1 MSAGRPSPP
10 LLLLPHRR
18 RLLLLFLAG
27 SCSAAAAAASLPPPP
42 PPSPSAAAAA
52 APWLPLLLWLASG
65 PAGPSAAAAAAS
77 SSSSSSSAAA
87 AAARVEPGGGGGG
100 SGGRGGGGTRG
111 SPCREK
117 TVTVSTLPVLR
128 ESDLA
133 WGGGGGGSPGAAP
146 PAPVPAAPLPP
157 PPGSPSSSSSSSGSH
172 GGDSRLLLF
181 VRSEVPGR
189 VAVQD
194 DLDNTELPFFTLEMS
209 GTVSDISLVHWKQQW
224 LENGTLYFHVS
235 MGSAEQLSRA
245 TPPTLQEPS
254 EIVEEQMHILH
265 ISIMGGLIALL
276 LLLLVFTVALY
287 AQRRW
292 CKQRRIPQKSAS
304 TEATHEIHYIPS
316 VLLGTQG
323 RESFRSSRLQAHTSV
338 IGMPIRETPIL
349 DDYDYEEEE
358 ENPLRP
364 GLSYREDEF
373 GGQTM
378 MQPLDSLGRSGGEK
392 LDYEKKAA
400 EVTQETVESLMQK
413 FKESFRTNTP
423 IEIGQL
429 QPALRS
435 SSVGRRKRRNRPRG
449 GIGFGRAKGN
459 SGSEAD
465 DETQLTFYT
474 EQYRSR
480 RRSKGS
486 LKSPVNKTALTLI
499 AVSSC
504 ILAMVC
510 GSQLSCPL
518 TVKVTLHV
526 PEHFIADG
534 SSFVVSEGSYL
545 DISDWLNPA
554 KLSLYYQINATSP
567 WVRDL
572 CGQRTTD
579 ACEQLCDEETGECS
593 CHEGYAPDPV
603 HRHLCVRNDWGHSEG
618 PWPYTTLE
626 RGYDLVTGEQAP
638 EKILRSTYS
647 LGQGLWL
654 PVSKSFVVPPVELS
668 INPLASCK
676 TDVLVTEDP
685 ADVREEAMLS
695 TYFETINDLLSSFGP
710 VRDCSRNNGGC
721 TRNFKCVS
729 ERKVDSTGC
738 MCPEDLRPM
747 KDGSG
752 CYDYSKGIDCSDGF
766 NGGCE
771 QLCLQQT
778 VPLVSDPLSSTIH
791 MFCGCVEEYKL
802 APDGKSCLM
811 LSDICEGPK
820 CLKPDVKF
828 NDTLFGEMLHGYNNR
843 TQHVNQGQV
852 FQMTFRE
859 NNFIKDFPQLAD
871 ALMVIPLP
879 VEEQCRGVLSEPLPN
894 LQLLTGDVRYD
905 EAMGYPMV
913 QRWRVRSNLYRVKL
927 STIALSAG
935 FSNVLKILNKDSSR
949 EELLYF
955 LQQYGSHYIAEALY
969 GSEFSCTIRF
979 PSKKVQQQLWL
990 QYQKETTELGNKKEL
1005 KSMPFITY
1013 LSGLLT
1019 AQMLSDDQL
1028 ISGVEIRCEEKG
1040 RCPSTCHL
1048 CRRPGKEQ
1056 LSPTPVLLEIN
1067 RVVPLYTLIQ
1077 DNETR
1082 EAVRGALMSSCW
1094 CSGKGEVIEDWC
1106 RCDLNAFDEH
1116 GLPNCS
1122 PLPQPVLRLSPNVE
1136 PSSTIVSLEW
1146 LDVQPAIG
1154 TKVSDYVLHHKKV
1167 DEYTDTDLYTGESLS
1182 FADDLLSGLGTS
1194 CVAAGRSHGD
1204 TPDATLYSVIFKCL
1218 EPDGLYKFTLYAVDT
1233 RGRHSEL
1240 STVTLRTACPLVD
1253 DSKAEEIADKIYNL
1267 YNGYTSGKEQQT
1279 AYNSL
1284 MEVSV
1289 SMLFRI
1295 QHHYNA
1301 HYEKFGDFV
1310 WRSEDEL
1317 GPRKAHLILRRLEK
1331 ISSHC
1336 STLLRSPYIQR
1347 RTDTVPYLFCR
1358 SEEVRPSG
1366 MVWYS
1371 ILKDTKITCEE
1382 KMVSML
1388 RNTYGESKGR

>member
-1 MSAGRPSPP
+1 GCRAGGRLS
-10 LLLLPHRR
+10 RGRSKGGEEAGEAGCARQASRSR
-18 RLLLLFLAG
+18 RLLLL
-27 SCSAAAAAASLPPPP
+27 
-42 PPSPSAAAAA
+42 
-52 APWLPLLLWLASG
+52 LLLLLRRP
-65 PAGPSAAAAAAS
+65 PAIS
-77 SSSSSSSAAA
+77 
-87 AAARVEPGGGGGG
+87 PGG
-100 SGGRGGGGTRG
+100 G

-128 ESDLA
+128 ESDVA
-133 WGGGGGGSPGAAP
+133 WSSGGAA
-146 PAPVPAAPLPP
+146 APAAD
-157 PPGSPSSSSSSSGSH
+157 SSSSSSSAAAASPGSSPPA
-172 GGDSRLLLF
+172 DSRLLLF
-181 VRSEVPGR
+181 VRTELPGR

-235 MGSAEQLSRA
+235 MSSAEQLSRN

-265 ISIMGGLIALL
+265 ISVMGGLIALL

-292 CKQRRIPQKSAS
+292 YKQRRIPQKSAS

-316 VLLGTQG
+316 VLLGSQG
-323 RESFRSSRLQAHTSV
+323 RDSFRNSRLQAHTSV

-358 ENPLRP
+358 NPLRP
-364 GLSYREDEF
+364 EHGCQEDEF
-373 GGQTM
+373 ASQM
-378 MQPLDSLGRSGGEK
+378 MQPLDSLGRSGEK
-392 LDYEKKAA
+392 PDYEKKAT

-423 IEIGQL
+423 IEIGHL

-449 GIGFGRAKGN
+449 GIGFGRTKGN

-510 GSQLSCPL
+510 GTQLSCPL

-579 ACEQLCDEETGECS
+579 ACEQLCDQETGECS
-593 CHEGYAPDPV
+593 CHEGYGPDPV
-603 HRHLCVRNDWGHSEG
+603 HQHLCVRNDWGHSEG

-685 ADVREEAMLS
+685 SDVREEAMLS

-729 ERKVDSTGC
+729 DRKVDSTGC
-738 MCPEDLRPM
+738 VCPEDLRPM
-747 KDGSG
+747 KDGTG

-778 VPLVSDPLSSTIH
+778 LPLPSEPI
-791 MFCGCVEEYKL
+791 CVEEYRL

-894 LQLLTGDVRYD
+894 LQLLTGDIRYD

-913 QRWRVRSNLYRVKL
+913 QHWRVRSNLYKVKL

-935 FSNVLKILNKDSSR
+935 FFNVLKILNKDSSR

-955 LQQYGSHYIAEALY
+955 IQQYGSHYIAEALY
-969 GSEFSCTIRF
+969 GSEFSCTIHF
-979 PSKKVQQQLWL
+979 PSKKVQQQLWF

-1013 LSGLLT
+1013 LSGLLS

-1067 RVVPLYTLIQ
+1067 HVVPLYTLIQ
-1077 DNETR
+1077 NNETR
-1082 EAVRGALMSSCW
+1082 EAFKGALMSSYW
-1094 CSGKGEVIEDWC
+1094 CSGKGDVIEDWC
-1106 RCDLNAFDEH
+1106 RCDLNAFDEN
-1116 GLPNCS
+1116 GLPSCS
-1122 PLPQPVLRLSPNVE
+1122 PLLQPVLRLSPSVE
-1136 PSSTIVSLEW
+1136 PSSTVVSLEW

-1154 TKVSDYVLHHKKV
+1154 TKVSDYILHHKKV

-1182 FADDLLSGLGTS
+1182 FADDLLSGLGAA

-1204 TPDATLYSVIFKCL
+1204 IPDTSLYSVIFKCL

-1253 DSKAEEIADKIYNL
+1253 DSKAEEVADKIYNL

-1279 AYNSL
+1279 AYNTL
-1284 MEVSV
+1284 MEVST

-1295 QHHYNA
+1295 QHHYNS

-1331 ISSHC
+1331 VSSHC
-1336 STLLRSPYIQR
+1336 STLLRSAYIQS
-1347 RTDTVPYLFCR
+1347 RTDTMPYLFCR
-1358 SEEVRPSG
+1358 SEEVRPPG
-1366 MVWYS
+1366 MVWYN

-1388 RNTYGESKGR
+1388 RNMYGESKGR

>member
-1 MSAGRPSPP
+1 MAAAGARRSTGPSSGLRGRLRLGFHPAPPP
-10 LLLLPHRR
+10 LLLLF
-18 RLLLLFLAG
+18 LLLLPPPQLLAG
-27 SCSAAAAAASLPPPP
+27 ATAAAS
-42 PPSPSAAAAA
+42 
-52 APWLPLLLWLASG
+52 
-65 PAGPSAAAAAAS
+65 
-77 SSSSSSSAAA
+77 
-87 AAARVEPGGGGGG
+87 REPD
-100 SGGRGGGGTRG
+100 
-111 SPCREK
+111 SPCRLK
-117 TVTVSTLPVLR
+117 TVTVSTLPALR
-128 ESDLA
+128 ESDIGWSGTRA
-133 WGGGGGGSPGAAP
+133 GSGTGTGTGAGAAAAAAAASPGSAGSTGTAAE
-146 PAPVPAAPLPP
+146 
-157 PPGSPSSSSSSSGSH
+157 
-172 GGDSRLLLF
+172 SRLLLF
-181 VRSEVPGR
+181 VRNELPGR
-189 VAVQD
+189 IAVQD

-209 GTVSDISLVHWKQQW
+209 GTAADISLVHWRQQW

-235 MGSAEQLSRA
+235 MSSSGQLARA
-245 TPPTLQEPS
+245 TAPTLQEPS
-254 EIVEEQMHILH
+254 EIVEEQMHIVH
-265 ISIMGGLIALL
+265 ISVMGGLIALL

-292 CKQRRIPQKSAS
+292 QKRRRIPQKSAS

-316 VLLGTQG
+316 VLLGPQA
-323 RESFRSSRLQAHTSV
+323 RESFRSSRLQAHNSV
-338 IGMPIRETPIL
+338 IGVPIRETPIL
-349 DDYDYEEEE
+349 DDYDYEEDEDPPRRA
-358 ENPLRP
+358 NHV
-364 GLSYREDEF
+364 SREDEF
-373 GGQTM
+373 GSQVTHT
-378 MQPLDSLGRSGGEK
+378 LDSLGRSGEEK
-392 LDYEKKAA
+392 GDFEKKAA
-400 EVTQETVESLMQK
+400 AEATQEPVESLMQK
-413 FKESFRTNTP
+413 FKESFRANTP
-423 IEIGQL
+423 IEICQL
-429 QPALRS
+429 QPAPRS
-435 SSVGRRKRRNRPRG
+435 ASAGRRKRRSRSRG
-449 GIGFGRAKGN
+449 GISFGRTKGT

-480 RRSKGS
+480 RRSKGL

-510 GSQLSCPL
+510 GSQMSCPL

-579 ACEQLCDEETGECS
+579 ACEQLCDPETGECS

-603 HRHLCVRNDWGHSEG
+603 HRHLCVRSDWGQSEG

-638 EKILRSTYS
+638 EKILRSTFS

-729 ERKVDSTGC
+729 DRQVDSSGC
-738 MCPEDLRPM
+738 VCPEELKPM

-752 CYDYSKGIDCSDGF
+752 CYDHSKGIDCSDGF

-778 VPLVSDPLSSTIH
+778 LPLPYDATSSTIF

-811 LSDICEGPK
+811 LSDVCEGPK
-820 CLKPDVKF
+820 CLKADSKF

-871 ALMVIPLP
+871 GLLVIPLP
-879 VEEQCRGVLSEPLPN
+879 VEEQCRGVLSEPLPD
-894 LQLLTGDVRYD
+894 LQLLTGDIRYD

-913 QRWRVRSNLYRVKL
+913 QQWRVRSNLYRVKL
-927 STIALSAG
+927 STITLSAG
-935 FSNVLKILNKDSSR
+935 FTSVLKILTKESSR
-949 EELLYF
+949 EELLSF
-955 LQQYGSHYIAEALY
+955 IQHYGSHYIAEALY
-969 GSEFSCTIRF
+969 GSELTCIIHF

-990 QYQKETTELGNKKEL
+990 QYQKETTELGSKKEL

-1077 DNETR
+1077 DNGTK
-1082 EAVRGALMSSCW
+1082 EAFKSALMSSYW
-1094 CSGKGEVIEDWC
+1094 CSGKGDVIDDWC
-1106 RCDLNAFDEH
+1106 RCDLSAFDAS

-1122 PLPQPVLRLSPNVE
+1122 PLPQPVLRLSPTVE
-1136 PSSTIVSLEW
+1136 PSSTVVSLEW
-1146 LDVQPAIG
+1146 VDVQPAIG
-1154 TKVSDYVLHHKKV
+1154 TKVSDYILQHKKV
-1167 DEYTDTDLYTGESLS
+1167 DEYTDTDLYTGEFLS

-1194 CVAAGRSHGD
+1194 CVAAGRSHGEV
-1204 TPDATLYSVIFKCL
+1204 PEVSIYSVIFKCL

-1253 DSKAEEIADKIYNL
+1253 DNKAEEIADKIYNL

-1279 AYNSL
+1279 AYNTL
-1284 MEVSV
+1284 MEVSA
-1289 SMLFRI
+1289 SMLFRV
-1295 QHHYNA
+1295 QHHYNS

-1317 GPRKAHLILRRLEK
+1317 GPRKAHLILRRLERV
-1331 ISSHC
+1331 SSHC
-1336 STLLRSPYIQR
+1336 SSLLRSAHIQSR
-1347 RTDTVPYLFCR
+1347 VDTVPYLFCR
-1358 SEEVRPSG
+1358 SEEVRPAG

-1382 KMVSML
+1382 KMVSMA

>member
-1 MSAGRPSPP
+1 MNTSIGKYYSHLKMR
-10 LLLLPHRR
+10 
-18 RLLLLFLAG
+18 
-27 SCSAAAAAASLPPPP
+27 
-42 PPSPSAAAAA
+42 
-52 APWLPLLLWLASG
+52 
-65 PAGPSAAAAAAS
+65 
-77 SSSSSSSAAA
+77 
-87 AAARVEPGGGGGG
+87 
-100 SGGRGGGGTRG
+100 
-111 SPCREK
+111 
-117 TVTVSTLPVLR
+117 
-128 ESDLA
+128 DLNFQE
-133 WGGGGGGSPGAAP
+133 
-146 PAPVPAAPLPP
+146 
-157 PPGSPSSSSSSSGSH
+157 
-172 GGDSRLLLF
+172 D
-181 VRSEVPGR
+181 
-189 VAVQD
+189 
-194 DLDNTELPFFTLEMS
+194 
-209 GTVSDISLVHWKQQW
+209 KQ
-224 LENGTLYFHVS
+224 LT
-235 MGSAEQLSRA
+235 
-245 TPPTLQEPS
+245 
-254 EIVEEQMHILH
+254 
-265 ISIMGGLIALL
+265 
-276 LLLLVFTVALY
+276 
-287 AQRRW
+287 
-292 CKQRRIPQKSAS
+292 K
-304 TEATHEIHYIPS
+304 
-316 VLLGTQG
+316 
-323 RESFRSSRLQAHTSV
+323 
-338 IGMPIRETPIL
+338 
-349 DDYDYEEEE
+349 
-358 ENPLRP
+358 
-364 GLSYREDEF
+364 
-373 GGQTM
+373 
-378 MQPLDSLGRSGGEK
+378 
-392 LDYEKKAA
+392 
-400 EVTQETVESLMQK
+400 
-413 FKESFRTNTP
+413 
-423 IEIGQL
+423 
-429 QPALRS
+429 
-435 SSVGRRKRRNRPRG
+435 G
-449 GIGFGRAKGN
+449 GISFGRTKGT

-480 RRSKGS
+480 RRSKAAGQFS
-486 LKSPVNKTALTLI
+486 PPLCRCHPSFLANMVSQQFLVVYPGTCKPEEMRYEVQGGLLKSPMNKTALTLI

-510 GSQLSCPL
+510 GNQMSCPL

-579 ACEQLCDEETGECS
+579 ACEQLCDPETGECS

-603 HRHLCVRNDWGHSEG
+603 HRHLCVRSDWGQSEG

-638 EKILRSTYS
+638 EKILRSTFS

-729 ERKVDSTGC
+729 DRQVDSSGC
-738 MCPEDLRPM
+738 VCPEELRPM

-752 CYDYSKGIDCSDGF
+752 CYDHSKGIDCSDGF

-778 VPLVSDPLSSTIH
+778 LPLPYDATSSTIF

-811 LSDICEGPK
+811 LSDVCEGPK
-820 CLKPDVKF
+820 CLKPDSKF

-871 ALMVIPLP
+871 GLLVIPLP
-879 VEEQCRGVLSEPLPN
+879 VEEQCRGVLSEPLPD
-894 LQLLTGDVRYD
+894 LQLLTGDIRYD

-913 QRWRVRSNLYRVKL
+913 QQWRVRSNLYRVKL
-927 STIALSAG
+927 STITLSAG
-935 FSNVLKILNKDSSR
+935 FTNVLKILTKESTR
-949 EELLYF
+949 EELLSF
-955 LQQYGSHYIAEALY
+955 IQHYGSHYIAEALY
-969 GSEFSCTIRF
+969 GSELTCIIHF

-990 QYQKETTELGNKKEL
+990 QYQKETTELGSKKEL

-1067 RVVPLYTLIQ
+1067 HVVPLYTLIQ
-1077 DNETR
+1077 DNGTK
-1082 EAVRGALMSSCW
+1082 EAFKSALMSSYW
-1094 CSGKGEVIEDWC
+1094 CSGKGDVIDDWC
-1106 RCDLNAFDEH
+1106 RCDLSAFDAS
-1116 GLPNCS
+1116 GLPSCS
-1122 PLPQPVLRLSPNVE
+1122 PLPQPVLRLSPTVE
-1136 PSSTIVSLEW
+1136 PSSTVVSLEW
-1146 LDVQPAIG
+1146 VDVQPAIG
-1154 TKVSDYVLHHKKV
+1154 TKVSDYILQHKKV
-1167 DEYTDTDLYTGESLS
+1167 DEYTDTDLYTGRRPPMPGLASQAQSWHIWAFGLTLSQELPVQSKNIAGKLEGTVPEALEEQGPSMFSKADEEAGEFLS

-1194 CVAAGRSHGD
+1194 CVAAGRSHGEV
-1204 TPDATLYSVIFKCL
+1204 PEVSIYSVIFKCL

-1253 DSKAEEIADKIYNL
+1253 DNKAEEIADKIYNL

-1279 AYNSL
+1279 AYNTL
-1284 MEVSV
+1284 MEVSA
-1289 SMLFRI
+1289 SMLFRV
-1295 QHHYNA
+1295 QHHYNS

-1317 GPRKAHLILRRLEK
+1317 GPRKAHLILRRLERV
-1331 ISSHC
+1331 SSHC
-1336 STLLRSPYIQR
+1336 SSLLRSAYIQSR
-1347 RTDTVPYLFCR
+1347 VDTVPYLFCR
-1358 SEEVRPSG
+1358 SEEVRPAG

-1371 ILKDTKITCEE
+1371 VLKDTKITCEE
-1382 KMVSML
+1382 KMVSMA
-1388 RNTYGESKGR
+1388 RNTYGESKGRFLPTMDPWKRPVERQFDLFGIRKEALRIVAHCICGHLCKKHLDMFLNITDHRWPIDAFLSVLNQQVIAVGSDKIRVSEVIFGPNRKRGHNGLIIPASETGIRRGRTYARCFPFLS

>member
-1 MSAGRPSPP
+1 
-10 LLLLPHRR
+10 
-18 RLLLLFLAG
+18 
-27 SCSAAAAAASLPPPP
+27 
-42 PPSPSAAAAA
+42 
-52 APWLPLLLWLASG
+52 
-65 PAGPSAAAAAAS
+65 
-77 SSSSSSSAAA
+77 
-87 AAARVEPGGGGGG
+87 
-100 SGGRGGGGTRG
+100 
-111 SPCREK
+111 
-117 TVTVSTLPVLR
+117 
-128 ESDLA
+128 
-133 WGGGGGGSPGAAP
+133 
-146 PAPVPAAPLPP
+146 
-157 PPGSPSSSSSSSGSH
+157 
-172 GGDSRLLLF
+172 
-181 VRSEVPGR
+181 
-189 VAVQD
+189 
-194 DLDNTELPFFTLEMS
+194 MS
-209 GTVSDISLVHWKQQW
+209 GTAADISLVHWRQQW

-235 MGSAEQLSRA
+235 MSSSGQLARA
-245 TPPTLQEPS
+245 TAPTLQEPS

-265 ISIMGGLIALL
+265 ISVMGGLIALL

-292 CKQRRIPQKSAS
+292 QKRRRIPQKSAS

-316 VLLGTQG
+316 VLLGPQA
-323 RESFRSSRLQAHTSV
+323 RESFRSSRLQAHSSV
-338 IGMPIRETPIL
+338 IGVPIRETPIL

-358 ENPLRP
+358 DLPRRTNHV
-364 GLSYREDEF
+364 SREDEF
-373 GGQTM
+373 GGQAT
-378 MQPLDSLGRSGGEK
+378 PTLDSLGRPGE
-392 LDYEKKAA
+392 DQVEFEKKAA
-400 EVTQETVESLMQK
+400 AEATQETVESLMQK
-413 FKESFRTNTP
+413 FKESFRTNIP

-429 QPALRS
+429 QPAPRTS
-435 SSVGRRKRRNRPRG
+435 SAGKRKRRSKSRG
-449 GIGFGRAKGN
+449 GISFGRSKGT

-480 RRSKGS
+480 RCSKGL
-486 LKSPVNKTALTLI
+486 LKSPVNKTSLTLI

-510 GSQLSCPL
+510 GSQMSCPL

-579 ACEQLCDEETGECS
+579 ACEQLCDPETGECS

-603 HRHLCVRNDWGHSEG
+603 HRHLCVRNDWGQSEG

-638 EKILRSTYS
+638 EKILRSTFS

-654 PVSKSFVVPPVELS
+654 PVSKSFVVPPVQLS

-729 ERKVDSTGC
+729 DRQVDSSGC
-738 MCPEDLRPM
+738 VCPEELRPM

-752 CYDYSKGIDCSDGF
+752 CYDRSKGIDCSDGF

-778 VPLVSDPLSSTIH
+778 LPLPYDASSSTIF

-811 LSDICEGPK
+811 LSDVCEGPK
-820 CLKPDVKF
+820 CLKPDSKF

-871 ALMVIPLP
+871 GLLVIPLP
-879 VEEQCRGVLSEPLPN
+879 VEEQCRGVLSEPLPD
-894 LQLLTGDVRYD
+894 LQLLTGDIRYD

-913 QRWRVRSNLYRVKL
+913 QQWRVRSNLYRVKL
-927 STIALSAG
+927 STITLSAG
-935 FSNVLKILNKDSSR
+935 FTNVLKILTKESSR
-949 EELLYF
+949 DELLSF
-955 LQQYGSHYIAEALY
+955 IQHYGSHYIAEALY
-969 GSEFSCTIRF
+969 GSELSCIIHF

-990 QYQKETTELGNKKEL
+990 QYQKETTELGSKKEL

-1077 DNETR
+1077 DNGTK
-1082 EAVRGALMSSCW
+1082 EAFKNALMSFYW
-1094 CSGKGEVIEDWC
+1094 CSGKGDVIDDWC
-1106 RCDLNAFDEH
+1106 RCDLSAFDTN

-1122 PLPQPVLRLSPNVE
+1122 PLLQPVLRLSPTVE
-1136 PSSTIVSLEW
+1136 PSSTVVSLEW
-1146 LDVQPAIG
+1146 VDVQPAIG
-1154 TKVSDYVLHHKKV
+1154 TKVSDYILQHKKV
-1167 DEYTDTDLYTGESLS
+1167 DEYTDTDLYTGEFLS

-1194 CVAAGRSHGD
+1194 CVAAGRSHGEI
-1204 TPDATLYSVIFKCL
+1204 PEVSIYSVIFKCL

-1253 DSKAEEIADKIYNL
+1253 DNKAEEIADKIYNL

-1279 AYNSL
+1279 AYNTL
-1284 MEVSV
+1284 MEVSA
-1289 SMLFRI
+1289 SMLFRV
-1295 QHHYNA
+1295 QHHYNS

-1317 GPRKAHLILRRLEK
+1317 GPRK
-1331 ISSHC
+1331 HC
-1336 STLLRSPYIQR
+1336 
-1347 RTDTVPYLFCR
+1347 V
-1358 SEEVRPSG
+1358 
-1366 MVWYS
+1366 
-1371 ILKDTKITCEE
+1371 
-1382 KMVSML
+1382 
-1388 RNTYGESKGR
+1388 

>member
-1 MSAGRPSPP
+1 STIQGAPSPRP
-10 LLLLPHRR
+10 APLASPLLRLAPAGMAAPPRRRAAAPPPVLPPVLLLLLLPPPAV
-18 RLLLLFLAG
+18 LLG
-27 SCSAAAAAASLPPPP
+27 GGPGAAASREPP
-42 PPSPSAAAAA
+42 
-52 APWLPLLLWLASG
+52 G
-65 PAGPSAAAAAAS
+65 
-77 SSSSSSSAAA
+77 
-87 AAARVEPGGGGGG
+87 
-100 SGGRGGGGTRG
+100 
-111 SPCREK
+111 PCRVK

-128 ESDLA
+128 ENDIS
-133 WGGGGGGSPGAAP
+133 WSGAP
-146 PAPVPAAPLPP
+146 PPAAA
-157 PPGSPSSSSSSSGSH
+157 SAE
-172 GGDSRLLLF
+172 SRLLLF
-181 VRSEVPGR
+181 VRSELPGR

-235 MGSAEQLSRA
+235 MSSAEQLSRA
-245 TPPTLQEPS
+245 TPPSLQEPS

-265 ISIMGGLIALL
+265 ISVMVRWADRAACCCC
-276 LLLLVFTVALY
+276 LVFM
-287 AQRRW
+287 R
-292 CKQRRIPQKSAS
+292 RRIPQKSAS
-304 TEATHEIHYIPS
+304 TEATHEIHLHP
-316 VLLGTQG
+316 LGACWPPG
-323 RESFRSSRLQAHTSV
+323 PRELPQLRLQAHNSV
-338 IGMPIRETPIL
+338 IGVPIRETPTWTTTRTRRRRR
-349 DDYDYEEEE
+349 
-358 ENPLRP
+358 RP
-364 GLSYREDEF
+364 RRAEPSAREDEF
-373 GGQTM
+373 GSQVTRT
-378 MQPLDSLGRSGGEK
+378 LESLGPGGEEK
-392 LDYEKKAA
+392 PDYEKK
-400 EVTQETVESLMQK
+400 
-413 FKESFRTNTP
+413 
-423 IEIGQL
+423 
-429 QPALRS
+429 
-435 SSVGRRKRRNRPRG
+435 G

-486 LKSPVNKTALTLI
+486 TKSPVNKTALTLI

-504 ILAMVC
+504 VLAVVC

-579 ACEQLCDEETGECS
+579 ACEQLCDQDTGECS

-603 HRHLCVRNDWGHSEG
+603 HRHLCVRSDWGHSEG

-729 ERKVDSTGC
+729 DRKVDSTGC
-738 MCPEDLRPM
+738 VCPEELRPM
-747 KDGSG
+747 KDGTG

-778 VPLVSDPLSSTIH
+778 LPLPHDPSSSTIF

-820 CLKPDVKF
+820 CLKSEAKF

-843 TQHVNQGQV
+843 SQHINQGQV

-871 ALMVIPLP
+871 GLLVIPLP
-879 VEEQCRGVLSEPLPN
+879 VEEQCRGVLSEPLPD
-894 LQLLTGDVRYD
+894 LQLLTGDIKYD

-913 QRWRVRSNLYRVKL
+913 QHWRVRSNLYRVKL
-927 STIALSAG
+927 SSITLSAG
-935 FSNVLKILNKDSSR
+935 FANILKILNKDSSR
-949 EELLYF
+949 EELLSF
-955 LQQYGSHYIAEALY
+955 IQQFGSHYIAEALY
-969 GSEFSCTIRF
+969 GSEFSCTIHF

-1019 AQMLSDDQL
+1019 AQMLSDDHL
-1028 ISGVEIRCEEKG
+1028 ISGVEIHCEEKG
-1040 RCPSTCHL
+1040 RCPATCHL

-1067 RVVPLYTLIQ
+1067 RVVPLYALIQ
-1077 DNETR
+1077 DNDTR
-1082 EAVRGALMSSCW
+1082 EAFKGALMSSYW
-1094 CSGKGEVIEDWC
+1094 CSGKGDVIEDWC
-1106 RCDLNAFDEH
+1106 RCDLNAFDEN

-1122 PLPQPVLRLSPNVE
+1122 PLPPPVLRLSPNVE
-1136 PSSTIVSLEW
+1136 PSSTVVSLEW

-1154 TKVSDYVLHHKKV
+1154 TKVSDYVLQHKKV

-1182 FADDLLSGLGTS
+1182 FAEDLLSGLATS

-1204 TPDATLYSVIFKCL
+1204 VPETSLYSVIFKCL

-1279 AYNSL
+1279 AYNTL
-1284 MEVSV
+1284 MEVSA
-1289 SMLFRI
+1289 SMLFRV
-1295 QHHYNA
+1295 QHHYNS

-1331 ISSHC
+1331 VSSHC
-1336 STLLRSPYIQR
+1336 STLLRSAYIQS
-1347 RTDTVPYLFCR
+1347 RTETMPYLFCR
-1358 SEEVRPSG
+1358 SEEVRPPG

-1371 ILKDTKITCEE
+1371 ILKDTKVTCEE

>member
-1 MSAGRPSPP
+1 MAAPPRCSRLRRAAAARCPLQPPPPPLLP
-10 LLLLPHRR
+10 LLLL
-18 RLLLLFLAG
+18 
-27 SCSAAAAAASLPPPP
+27 
-42 PPSPSAAAAA
+42 
-52 APWLPLLLWLASG
+52 LASG
-65 PAGPSAAAAAAS
+65 PG
-77 SSSSSSSAAA
+77 SSAS
-87 AAARVEPGGGGGG
+87 REPD
-100 SGGRGGGGTRG
+100 
-111 SPCREK
+111 SPCRVK

-128 ESDLA
+128 ENDISWSGPPPA
-133 WGGGGGGSPGAAP
+133 ASAAAP
-146 PAPVPAAPLPP
+146 GPSGPGPAA
-157 PPGSPSSSSSSSGSH
+157 
-172 GGDSRLLLF
+172 DSRLLLF
-181 VRSEVPGR
+181 VRNELPGR
-189 VAVQD
+189 IAVQD

-209 GTVSDISLVHWKQQW
+209 GTVADISLVHWKQQW

-235 MGSAEQLSRA
+235 MSSAEQLSRA
-245 TPPTLQEPS
+245 TPPSLQEPS

-265 ISIMGGLIALL
+265 ISVMGGLIALL

-287 AQRRW
+287 AQRHWHKR
-292 CKQRRIPQKSAS
+292 RRIPQKSAS

-316 VLLGTQG
+316 VLLGPQA
-323 RESFRSSRLQAHTSV
+323 RESFRNSRLQAHSSV

-349 DDYDYEEEE
+349 DDYDYEDEDEVPQQAE
-358 ENPLRP
+358 P
-364 GLSYREDEF
+364 SAREDEF
-373 GGQTM
+373 GSQVTRT
-378 MQPLDSLGRSGGEK
+378 LESLGRGGEEK
-392 LDYEKKAA
+392 PEYEKKAT
-400 EVTQETVESLMQK
+400 ETTQETVESLMQK

-435 SSVGRRKRRNRPRG
+435 TSMGRRKRRNRPRG
-449 GIGFGRAKGN
+449 GIGFGRVKGN

-480 RRSKGS
+480 RRSK
-486 LKSPVNKTALTLI
+486 
-499 AVSSC
+499 
-504 ILAMVC
+504 
-510 GSQLSCPL
+510 
-518 TVKVTLHV
+518 
-526 PEHFIADG
+526 G

-579 ACEQLCDEETGECS
+579 ACEQLCDPETGECS

-603 HRHLCVRNDWGHSEG
+603 HRHLCVRSDWGHSEG

-729 ERKVDSTGC
+729 DRKVDSTGC
-738 MCPEDLRPM
+738 VCPQELRPM
-747 KDGSG
+747 KDGTG

-778 VPLVSDPLSSTIH
+778 LPLPYDPSSSTIF
-791 MFCGCVEEYKL
+791 MFCGCVEEYRL

-820 CLKPDVKF
+820 CLKPDAKF

-879 VEEQCRGVLSEPLPN
+879 VEEQCRGVLSEPLPD
-894 LQLLTGDVRYD
+894 LQLLTGDIRYD

-913 QRWRVRSNLYRVKL
+913 QHWRVRSNLYKVKL
-927 STIALSAG
+927 STITHSAG
-935 FSNVLKILNKDSSR
+935 FANVLKILSKDSSR
-949 EELLYF
+949 EELLSF
-955 LQQYGSHYIAEALY
+955 IQQYGSHYIEEALY
-969 GSEFSCTIRF
+969 GSEFSCTIHF

-990 QYQKETTELGNKKEL
+990 QYQKETTELGTKKEL

-1028 ISGVEIRCEEKG
+1028 ISGVEIHCEEKG

-1056 LSPTPVLLEIN
+1056 LSPAPVLLEIN

-1077 DNETR
+1077 DNDTK
-1082 EAVRGALMSSCW
+1082 EAFRGALMSSYW
-1094 CSGKGEVIEDWC
+1094 CSGKGDVIEDWC
-1106 RCDLNAFDEH
+1106 RCDLNAFDEN

-1122 PLPQPVLRLSPNVE
+1122 PLPQPVLRLSPSVE
-1136 PSSTIVSLEW
+1136 PSSTVVSLEW

-1154 TKVSDYVLHHKKV
+1154 TKVSDYILHHKKV

-1194 CVAAGRSHGD
+1194 CVAAGRSHGEVPE
-1204 TPDATLYSVIFKCL
+1204 TSLYSVIFKCL

-1279 AYNSL
+1279 AYNTL
-1284 MEVSV
+1284 MEVSTP
-1289 SMLFRI
+1289 MLFRV
-1295 QHHYNA
+1295 QHHYNS

-1331 ISSHC
+1331 VSSHC
-1336 STLLRSPYIQR
+1336 SNLLRSAYIQS
-1347 RTDTVPYLFCR
+1347 RTDTMPYLFCR
-1358 SEEVRPSG
+1358 SEEVRPAG

>member
-1 MSAGRPSPP
+1 MAAAGARRSPGPSSGLRGRLRLGFQPPPP
-10 LLLLPHRR
+10 LLLL
-18 RLLLLFLAG
+18 LLLAG
-27 SCSAAAAAASLPPPP
+27 ATAAAS
-42 PPSPSAAAAA
+42 
-52 APWLPLLLWLASG
+52 
-65 PAGPSAAAAAAS
+65 
-77 SSSSSSSAAA
+77 
-87 AAARVEPGGGGGG
+87 REPD
-100 SGGRGGGGTRG
+100 
-111 SPCREK
+111 SPCRLK
-117 TVTVSTLPVLR
+117 TVTVSTLPALR
-128 ESDLA
+128 ESDIGWSGTRA
-133 WGGGGGGSPGAAP
+133 GAGTGAAAAAAASPGSAGSAGTAAE
-146 PAPVPAAPLPP
+146 
-157 PPGSPSSSSSSSGSH
+157 
-172 GGDSRLLLF
+172 SRLLLF
-181 VRSEVPGR
+181 VRNELPGR

-209 GTVSDISLVHWKQQW
+209 GTAADISLVHWRQQW

-235 MGSAEQLSRA
+235 MSSSGQLAQA
-245 TPPTLQEPS
+245 TAPTLQEPS
-254 EIVEEQMHILH
+254 EIVEEQIHILH
-265 ISIMGGLIALL
+265 ISVMGGLIALL

-292 CKQRRIPQKSAS
+292 QKRRRIPQKSAS

-316 VLLGTQG
+316 VLLGPPA
-323 RESFRSSRLQAHTSV
+323 RESFRSSRLQAHNSV
-338 IGMPIRETPIL
+338 IGVPIRETPIL
-349 DDYDYEEEE
+349 DDYDYEEEDDLPRRA
-358 ENPLRP
+358 NHV
-364 GLSYREDEF
+364 SREDEF
-373 GGQTM
+373 GSQATHS
-378 MQPLDSLGRSGGEK
+378 LDSLGRPGEEK
-392 LDYEKKAA
+392 GDFEKK
-400 EVTQETVESLMQK
+400 
-413 FKESFRTNTP
+413 
-423 IEIGQL
+423 
-429 QPALRS
+429 
-435 SSVGRRKRRNRPRG
+435 G
-449 GIGFGRAKGN
+449 GISFGRTKGT

-480 RRSKGS
+480 RRSKGL

-504 ILAMVC
+504 VLAMVC
-510 GSQLSCPL
+510 GSQMSCPL

-579 ACEQLCDEETGECS
+579 ACEQLCDPETGECS
-593 CHEGYAPDPV
+593 CHEGYAPDPA
-603 HRHLCVRNDWGHSEG
+603 HRHLCVRSDWGQSEG

-638 EKILRSTYS
+638 EKILRSTFS

-685 ADVREEAMLS
+685 ADVREDAMLS

-729 ERKVDSTGC
+729 DRQVDSSGC
-738 MCPEDLRPM
+738 VCPEELRPM

-752 CYDYSKGIDCSDGF
+752 CYDHSKGIDCSDGF

-778 VPLVSDPLSSTIH
+778 VPLPYDATSSTIS

-811 LSDICEGPK
+811 LSDVCEGPK
-820 CLKPDVKF
+820 CLKPDSKF

-871 ALMVIPLP
+871 GLLVIPLP
-879 VEEQCRGVLSEPLPN
+879 VEEQCRGVLSEPLPD
-894 LQLLTGDVRYD
+894 LQLLTGDIRYD

-913 QRWRVRSNLYRVKL
+913 QQWRVRSNLYRVKL
-927 STIALSAG
+927 STITLSAG
-935 FSNVLKILNKDSSR
+935 FTSVLKILTKESSR
-949 EELLYF
+949 EELLSF
-955 LQQYGSHYIAEALY
+955 IQHYGSHYIAEALY
-969 GSEFSCTIRF
+969 GSELTCIIHF

-990 QYQKETTELGNKKEL
+990 QYQKETTELGSKKEL

-1077 DNETR
+1077 DNGTK
-1082 EAVRGALMSSCW
+1082 EAFRSALMSSYW
-1094 CSGKGEVIEDWC
+1094 CSGKGDVIDDWC
-1106 RCDLNAFDEH
+1106 RCDLSAFDAS

-1122 PLPQPVLRLSPNVE
+1122 PLPQPVLRLSPTVE
-1136 PSSTIVSLEW
+1136 PSSTVVSLEW
-1146 LDVQPAIG
+1146 VDVQPAIG
-1154 TKVSDYVLHHKKV
+1154 TKVSDYILQHKKV
-1167 DEYTDTDLYTGESLS
+1167 DEYTDTDLYTGEFLS

-1194 CVAAGRSHGD
+1194 CVAAGRSHGEV
-1204 TPDATLYSVIFKCL
+1204 PEVSIYSVIFKCL

-1253 DSKAEEIADKIYNL
+1253 DNKAEEIADKIYNL
-1267 YNGYTSGKEQQT
+1267 YNGYTSGKEQQA
-1279 AYNSL
+1279 AYNTL
-1284 MEVSV
+1284 MEVSA
-1289 SMLFRI
+1289 SMLFRV
-1295 QHHYNA
+1295 QHHYNS

-1317 GPRKAHLILRRLEK
+1317 GPRKAHLILRRLERV
-1331 ISSHC
+1331 SSHC
-1336 STLLRSPYIQR
+1336 SSLLRSAYIQSR
-1347 RTDTVPYLFCR
+1347 VDTVPYLFCR
-1358 SEEVRPSG
+1358 SEEVRPAG

-1371 ILKDTKITCEE
+1371 ILKDTKVTCEE
-1382 KMVSML
+1382 KMVSMA